1 MTKMADHNPRE
12 YGEERRRRYRVNA
25 DVQPPKVDLADEKI
39 TKLYGPKGEVLRT
52 YSNRPPIGFA

>member
-1 MTKMADHNPRE
+1 MADHSPRE
-12 YGEERRRRYRVNA
+12 HDEERARRYRTNGAVRY
-25 DVQPPKVDLADEKI
+25 PEVDLADEKI